1 MGTSKLI
8 DSSAAF
14 PFEVPDRSLPLVV
27 QELQMGG
34 TSFQG

>member
-1 MGTSKLI
+1 MGTSKFI

-14 PFEVPDRSLPLVV
+14 PFEVPDENLPLVV

-34 TSFQG
+34 AS